1 MPCVH
6 PTAQRPP
13 PRTDIMLD
21 RTTGQGTGRVT
32 TPPVPGPPRPVRNA
46 SLDFWRGVV
55 LCTIFVNHVPGNIFE
70 RFTFRNFGFSD
81 SAEAFVFLSGVSLAI
96 AYRDRFAN
104 GRQGASILSLGRR
117 AVRLYGTH
125 IALSC
130 AGLAIFAAGAAMFPD
145 AGLMDVHGRDLAV
158 DDPFAASIG
167 LVSLGHQ
174 FGYFNILPLYVVLVM
189 MVPALLWLA
198 RYSRAAMLAGSLAL
212 YAAARLFEINVPTWP
227 MRGTWFLDPFA
238 WQLLMAIGL
247 AVGLGLGESRW
258 TAPRWLTVAAL
269 AVLGAALFCATDGFG
284 FEAGLFDAVREHGD
298 LDKTML
304 GMGRLLHF
312 LCLALLIPLFGK
324 AVRISASPIFG
335 PIGVIGRHSLPNF
348 ALLSLIA
355 AAGQVVTEGL
365 GHSVLL
371 DAVVIGGGLAA
382 LYGAARLLDSPARLH
397 PSAVA
402 NARFRR

>member
-1 MPCVH
+1 MP
-6 PTAQRPP
+6 
-13 PRTDIMLD
+13 D
-21 RTTGQGTGRVT
+21 RVEGQGASR
-32 TPPVPGPPRPVRNA
+32 PSALPVPGPRRPVRDA

-70 RFTFRNFGFSD
+70 RFTYRNFGFSD

-96 AYRDRFAN
+96 AYRDRFAG
-104 GRQGASILSLGRR
+104 GRQGAAVMSLGRR
-117 AVRLYGTH
+117 AVRLYGMH

-158 DDPFAASIG
+158 DDPFAAFVG

-198 RYSRAAMLAGSLAL
+198 RYGRAAMLGGSLAL
-212 YAAARLFEINVPTWP
+212 YAAARLLEINVPTWP

-238 WQLLMAIGL
+238 WQLLMAVGL
-247 AVGLGLGESRW
+247 AVGLGSRQHPW
-258 TAPRWLTVAAL
+258 AAPRWLTAAAI

-284 FEAGLFDAVREHGD
+284 SEPGLFDSVREHGD

-312 LCLALLIPLFGK
+312 LCLALLVPAFGK
-324 AVRISASPIFG
+324 AVRISAMPAFAAV
-335 PIGVIGRHSLPNF
+335 GVIGRHSLSIF

-355 AAGQVVTEGL
+355 AAGQVATGGL
-365 GHSVLL
+365 GHSAGL
-371 DAVVIGGGLAA
+371 DLAVIGGGLAA
-382 LYGAARLLDSPARLH
+382 IYGAARVLDSPARRH

-402 NARFRR
+402 NALFRR